1 MAIQTFTAAQVLTAA
16 QMNALQANDYNQ
28 TVSAKVASYT
38 LVAADKGTRITMSN
52 ASATTITVN
61 TSLFAAGDSL
71 RIQNIGAGVCT
82 ITAGTATVTSAG
94 PLALVQWAG
103 GQLFF
108 TSASAAVWF
117 PDAVTATASGLTLV
131 SSTTIPAAV
140 TQYTINSVFSATYQN
155 YRVYINN
162 GLGTGSGLL
171 NFYYVDSGGTAT
183 TTGMYWQR
191 FFMGWAATS
200 VNTSGGSN
208 VAFSTIT
215 NNAANCVLDVMN
227 PNGTGNKSLHS
238 NHPDD
243 GQFWINQGFTAN
255 STQYT
260 GFKITTSAA
269 SFGSATNVRIYGLA
283 N

>member
-1 MAIQTFTAAQVLTAA
+1 MANEQVKVPLFAASEILTAA
-16 QMNALQANDYNQ
+16 NMNLSAGTGVPVFAT
-28 TVSAKVASYT
+28 TVTRDAAFGGAGEKVLAEGQLCY
-38 LVAADKGTRITMSN
+38 L
-52 ASATTITVN
+52 SATNVVQYYDG
-61 TSLFAAGDSL
+61 AAW
-71 RIQNIGAGVCT
+71 
-82 ITAGTATVTSAG
+82 ATVG
-94 PLALVQWAG
+94 P
-103 GQLFF
+103 
-108 TSASAAVWF
+108 S
-117 PDAVTATASGLTLV
+117 TASGLTLV

-162 GLGTGSGLL
+162 GLGTTSGLL
-171 NFYYVDSGGTAT
+171 NFYYVDSGGNPT
-183 TTGMYWQR
+183 TTGMNWQR
-191 FFMGWAATS
+191 FFMGWGATS

-269 SFGSATNVRIYGLA
+269 SFGSTTNVRIYGLA